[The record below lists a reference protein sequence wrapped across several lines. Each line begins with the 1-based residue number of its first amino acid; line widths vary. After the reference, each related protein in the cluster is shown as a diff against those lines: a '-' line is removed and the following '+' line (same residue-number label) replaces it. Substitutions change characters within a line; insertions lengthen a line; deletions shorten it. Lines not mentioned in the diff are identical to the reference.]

1 MDPTADPVRLSGMR
15 RIVTVSAAALAVLA
29 AGLVVVLTQRS
40 PVLQSKVVPMHAKLL
55 PARPPAASRPAI
67 IPGGPARNLE
77 PAQPIPSGGH
87 WGFR

>member
-1 MDPTADPVRLSGMR
+1 MDPTAGPVRLSGMR
-15 RIVTVSAAALAVLA
+15 RIVTASAAGLAVLA
-29 AGLVVVLTQRS
+29 AVLAVVLTQRS

-55 PARPPAASRPAI
+55 PARPPAARPVI

-77 PAQPIPSGGH
+77 PAQPVHPSGY

>member
-29 AGLVVVLTQRS
+29 AVLTQRS
-40 PVLQSKVVPMHAKLL
+40 PMLQSKVVPVHAKLL

-77 PAQPIPSGGH
+77 PAQPMHPSGH